1 MGRHMDV
8 HGNVVCT
15 FCGCLCDDLEV
26 EVEDNQVTKVKR
38 ACAIGRNKF
47 MHAQSNVPAPSVA
60 GRETGVDE
68 AVAEAARILKGARFP
83 LVYGLSS
90 ATTEAQ
96 AEMVELAELLE
107 GCLDNP
113 SSY

>member
-1 MGRHMDV
+1 MDV
-8 HGNVVCT
+8 HENVVCT

-26 EVEDNQVTKVKR
+26 HVEDNQIVKVKK
-38 ACAIGRNKF
+38 ACAIGNAKF
-47 MHAQSNVPAPSVA
+47 MNALTHTPPPSIG
-60 GRETGVDE
+60 GRETTVDE
-68 AVAEAARILKGARFP
+68 AIAEAADILRKARYP

-90 ATTEAQ
+90 TTTEAQ
-96 AEMVELAELLE
+96 TELVELAELLR

>member
-1 MGRHMDV
+1 MELHSD
-8 HGNVVCT
+8 VVCT

-26 EVEDNQVTKVKR
+26 EVEDNRISKVKK

-47 MHAQSNVPAPSVA
+47 LHAQSNAPKPSVA
-60 GRETGVDE
+60 GRRTSIDE
-68 AVAEAARILKGARFP
+68 AVTEAARILKSARYP

-90 ATTEAQ
+90 TTTEAQ
-96 AEMVELAELLE
+96 AELVELAELLD
-107 GCLDNP
+107 GTLDNP